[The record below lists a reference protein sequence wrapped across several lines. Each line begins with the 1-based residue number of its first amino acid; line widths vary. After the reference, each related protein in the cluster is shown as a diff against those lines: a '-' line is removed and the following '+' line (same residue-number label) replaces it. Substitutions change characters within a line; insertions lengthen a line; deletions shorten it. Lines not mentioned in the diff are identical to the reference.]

1 MTALL
6 ASYTAS
12 SRCTMCPMIPAI
24 PSFCSCCLVPSAIP
38 TAAMTSLSF
47 RFAPHHAV
55 WSTGQ
60 DQMRIVKQ
68 RLVEMVP
75 ELAVFLDVDDMED
88 ISQLEGY
95 VDRSQVILIFCSRG
109 YFESKNCCRELTSA
123 VMKGKRLIAL
133 LESEVK
139 HGGMGVAEVRAE
151 LQAME
156 ARYDTWGMPW
166 STPKADEI
174 AEALLSQ
181 PVVEWTRI
189 GVFQDVSMR
198 ILAERVLGITGTYLE
213 GEIGASVMTLRAP
226 LRQLPHLQPQ
236 KGAARQATMRALD
249 KMGAA
254 RKSNSSK
261 GPGLC
266 HLYCSPHNLGAE
278 ELVAEANAALGIHI
292 STSSHFGQIGR
303 CERMLLLLHSET
315 FSGAAGRRFLGEVQQ
330 AMSQR
335 VQLLLGHEMLSVS
348 PEDSAGRRACGTG
361 ERIER
366 MCACAYVRTCVRA
379 YVCARVYVCA
389 CVHVCMFA
397 CLHMCMCT
405 CVYVCICACGSN
417 TSILI
422 RVCHQFAPPPHP
434 RRICR
439 LLSGRA
445 SGATSAGHLQL
456 TGSSTQGRRV
466 AWRRPE
472 ATRHGGL
479 QGATCPRQP
488 PQRECDEASQFE
500 APREKGRAPGPQRPS
515 AGRARRRRT
524 GTCGA

>member
-1 MTALL
+1 MTAPL

-12 SRCTMCPMIPAI
+12 SLCTICPMIPAI
-24 PSFCSCCLVPSAIP
+24 PPSCSCCLVPSAIP

-123 VMKGKRLIAL
+123 VIKGKRLIAL

-366 MCACAYVRTCVRA
+366 MCACVYMCTCVHAYVRKCVRMCTCIR
-379 YVCARVYVCA
+379 VCMCT

-397 CLHMCMCT
+397 YVHVHMCVCVHMCMRIEHIDLDPRLPPVHTSTPLAQNLPTSFGT
-405 CVYVCICACGSN
+405 CQWRCFS
-417 TSILI
+417 
-422 RVCHQFAPPPHP
+422 
-434 RRICR
+434 
-439 LLSGRA
+439 RA
-445 SGATSAGHLQL
+445 SSTHWQFHSRAASGVASA
-456 TGSSTQGRRV
+456 
-466 AWRRPE
+466 
-472 ATRHGGL
+472 
-479 QGATCPRQP
+479 
-488 PQRECDEASQFE
+488 
-500 APREKGRAPGPQRPS
+500 
-515 AGRARRRRT
+515 
-524 GTCGA
+524 